1 MVLDIR
7 RISIALAGLSVVY
20 AVSAQA
26 DPIRLLG
33 FDAPPM
39 ASVSEGKKLSGPG
52 YDFVADL
59 FKAANLPFV
68 AEGLPISRVF
78 PALDEGNAVVVF
90 LVRNPAREDK
100 YAWLGDIVP
109 EDGFAFMT
117 RVGDAPILSFEQA
130 KTLKAVSALGSAAP
144 AQVLRN
150 NGLTSIDETVN
161 EALNLKKLVAGRVD
175 AWFSGTII
183 ARHMIKAD
191 TEAAKTVVI
200 GPKLVPTPYW
210 IAGSKT
216 LPADVVNKLQQAF
229 AATKTN
235 GRYAAFRA
243 QID

>member
-1 MVLDIR
+1 MVLDIGK
-7 RISIALAGLSVVY
+7 ISTALAGLSVFY

-39 ASVSEGKKLSGPG
+39 SSVSEGKKLSGPG
-52 YDFVADL
+52 YDFVTDL
-59 FKAANLPFV
+59 FKASGLPFV

-109 EDGFAFMT
+109 DDGFAFMT

-150 NGLTSIDETVN
+150 NGLMSIDETVN

-175 AWFSGTII
+175 AWFSGAII
-183 ARHMIKAD
+183 ARHMINAD
-191 TEAAKTVVI
+191 AEAAKTIVI

>member
-1 MVLDIR
+1 MVLYVR
-7 RISIALAGLSVVY
+7 RISISLAGLSVVY

-52 YDFVADL
+52 YDFVTDL

-78 PALDEGNAVVVF
+78 PALDEGNSVVVF

-175 AWFSGTII
+175 AWFSGAII

-191 TEAAKTVVI
+191 PEAATSVVI